1 MAKES
6 KADKTDVIAAPAAP
20 TKKMRRRVYIG
31 IFLFVLVFTVYIVIN
46 LFNISVLKS
55 EYYRAKANN
64 QQLDSFPVN
73 ANRGTIYD
81 ANGKILAQSS
91 TVWDVIINPGD
102 IAKYNSK
109 QTDAICK
116 KLSDICQ
123 VDYEKLRKACD
134 KDENEEFLRY
144 YVVKRKVDK
153 TVVDEI
159 SKFKTE
165 NKLALY
171 SVYTVENS
179 KRDYPNET
187 LAASVIGF
195 TNFDGDGV
203 YGVEAYYDEYLQG
216 IDGKIVTARDASGG
230 AMPYEYETRYPA
242 KDGNSLYL
250 TIDAVL
256 QYSLEKNL
264 QMALTQH
271 KAQNRACG
279 IIMNVNTGAVLAMA
293 TAPGFDLNNPSE
305 LSSYFTDKLTEY
317 EATLKESGKTEEEIE
332 KLLEERRS
340 VYRETQWNNKAV
352 SELYIPGS
360 VFKVVTAA
368 SALEEELLT
377 PDTVVANCVGATY
390 VADTRIKCWSAAGHG
405 TMTLQTALIKSCNPS
420 FIAIGNLLGAAKFSN
435 YFEAFGLTDRT
446 GIDLPGESSSVY
458 VEYEKMGPVELASSA
473 FGQTHKLT
481 PIQMVTA
488 YAAVVNGGYLVT
500 PHVVDKIVDST
511 GNVIKTNDTNV
522 KRQVISENT
531 SEQMREMLEQVVVNN
546 GGSNAYIA
554 GYRIGGKSGTSEK
567 LDEYS
572 NANMRYVGSMCCFT
586 PADNPEI
593 IMLVMVDE
601 PTNGEIYGSRVAAPV
616 ISAVFSECLE
626 NVGIYAQYT
635 AEELENQDTTVP
647 YILGYNGLAA
657 VSTLSAKGLKY
668 EFVGDENG
676 TVVDTVP
683 GIANTIPKGGT
694 VVVYMDGSDKKMAL
708 VPNVVGMTVNEAN
721 TALSQA
727 GLNISLSGGAIENDK
742 AKAVSQSIEAGTQA
756 HRGAVVKVTFMLNDE
771 TG

>member
-1 MAKES
+1 MAN
-6 KADKTDVIAAPAAP
+6 TP
-20 TKKMRRRVYIG
+20 TNKMRKRVYIG
-31 IFLFVLVFTVYIVIN
+31 VFVFVLIFTVYICVN

-64 QQLDSFPVN
+64 QQLDSFPIN

-81 ANGKILAQSS
+81 TNGKILAQSS
-91 TVWDVIINPGD
+91 TVWDVIITPSD
-102 IAKYNSK
+102 IAEFDPDK
-109 QTDAICK
+109 TEAICR

-123 VDYEKLRKACD
+123 VDYDTLMDACSKD
-134 KDENEEFLRY
+134 KNDEFLRY
-144 YVVKRKVDK
+144 YVVKRKVGKD
-153 TVVDEI
+153 VVDEI

-171 SVYTVENS
+171 SIYTVENT
-179 KRDYPNET
+179 KRDYPNDS

-195 TNFDGDGV
+195 TNFNGDGV
-203 YGVEAYYDEYLQG
+203 YGVEAYYDDYLQG
-216 IDGKIVTARDASGG
+216 VDGKIVTARDAAGG
-230 AMPYEYETRYPA
+230 AMPYEYETRYSA

-279 IIMNVNTGAVLAMA
+279 IIMNVNTGAILAMA
-293 TAPGFDLNNPSE
+293 TAPSFDLNDPSQ
-305 LSSYFTDKLTEY
+305 LSSYYTDKLAEY
-317 EATLKESGKTEEEIE
+317 EESLADSEITQEEIDKLLKEK
-332 KLLEERRS
+332 KS

-377 PDTVVANCVGATY
+377 PNTVVAECVGATY
-390 VADTRIKCWSAAGHG
+390 VAGTKIKCWSMAGHG
-405 TMTLQTALIKSCNPS
+405 TMDLQNALIKSCNPS
-420 FIAIGNLLGAAKFSN
+420 FIAIGNLLGAANFSN
-435 YFEAFGLTDRT
+435 YFEAFGLTEKT
-446 GIDLPGESSSVY
+446 GIDLPGESTSMY
-458 VEYEKMGPVELASSA
+458 VKYENMGPVELASSA

-481 PIQMVTA
+481 PIQMITA
-488 YAAVVNGGYLVT
+488 YAAVVNGGHLVT

-511 GNVIKTNDTNV
+511 GNVIKTNGANV
-522 KRQVISENT
+522 KRQVISEET
-531 SEQMREMLEQVVVNN
+531 SEQMRMMLEQVVENN
-546 GGSNAYIA
+546 GGSNAYIS

-572 NANMRYVGSMCCFT
+572 NLNMRYVGSMCCFT

-601 PTNGEIYGSRVAAPV
+601 PMNGEYYGSRVASPV
-616 ISAVFSECLE
+616 ISAVFRECLE

-635 AEELENQDTTVP
+635 AEELAAQDTTVP
-647 YILGYNGLAA
+647 YIIGYNGLAA
-657 VSTLSAKGLKY
+657 ITTLNSKGLKY

-676 TVVDTVP
+676 TVVKTVP
-683 GIANTIPKGGT
+683 ANSNIIPKNGT
-694 VVVYMDGSDKKMAL
+694 VVVYMDDSEKKTTT
-708 VPNVVGMTVNEAN
+708 VPNVIGMTVQQAN
-721 TALSQA
+721 AAITAA
-727 GLNISLSGGAIENDK
+727 GLNISLTGGAIENDS
-742 AKAVSQSIEAGTQA
+742 AKAVSQSIEAGTEA
-756 HRGAVVKVTFMLNDE
+756 YRGAVVQVTFLVNDE

>member
-1 MAKES
+1 MAN
-6 KADKTDVIAAPAAP
+6 TP
-20 TKKMRRRVYIG
+20 TNKMRMRVYIG
-31 IFLFVLVFTVYIVIN
+31 VFVFVIIFTVYICVN

-64 QQLDSFPVN
+64 QQLDSFPIN

-81 ANGKILAQSS
+81 TNGKILAQSS
-91 TVWDVIINPGD
+91 TVWDVIITPSD
-102 IAKYNSK
+102 IAEFD
-109 QTDAICK
+109 TDKTEAICR

-123 VDYEKLRKACD
+123 VDYNTLMDACSKD
-134 KDENEEFLRY
+134 KNDEFLRY
-144 YVVKRKVDK
+144 YVVKRKVGK
-153 TVVDEI
+153 EVVDEI

-171 SVYTVENS
+171 SIYTVENT
-179 KRDYPNET
+179 KRDYPNDS

-203 YGVEAYYDEYLQG
+203 YGVEAYYDDYLQG
-216 IDGKIVTARDASGG
+216 VDGKIVTARDAAGG
-230 AMPYEYETRYPA
+230 AMPYEYETRYSA

-250 TIDAVL
+250 TIDAIL
-256 QYSLEKNL
+256 QHSLEKNL

-279 IIMNVNTGAVLAMA
+279 IIMNVNTGAILAMA
-293 TAPGFDLNNPSE
+293 TAPSFDLNNPSE
-305 LSSYFTDKLTEY
+305 LSSYYTDKLAEY
-317 EATLKESGKTEEEIE
+317 EASLAEGEYTQEEIDKLVKE
-332 KLLEERRS
+332 KRS

-377 PDTVVANCVGATY
+377 PDTVVAECIGATY
-390 VADTRIKCWSAAGHG
+390 VAGTKIKCWTMAGHG

-420 FIAIGNLLGAAKFSN
+420 FIAIGNLLGAANFSN
-435 YFEAFGLTDRT
+435 YFEAFGLTEKT
-446 GIDLPGESSSVY
+446 GIDLPGESTSMY
-458 VEYEKMGPVELASSA
+458 VKYENMGPVELASSA

-481 PIQMVTA
+481 PIQMITA
-488 YAAVVNGGYLVT
+488 YAAVVNGGHLVT

-511 GNVIKTNDTNV
+511 GNVIKTNGANV
-522 KRQVISENT
+522 KRQVISEET
-531 SEQMREMLEQVVVNN
+531 SEQMRMMLEQVVENN
-546 GGSNAYIA
+546 GGSNAYIS

-572 NANMRYVGSMCCFT
+572 NANMRFVGSMCCFT

-601 PTNGEIYGSRVAAPV
+601 PMNGEYYGSRVASPV
-616 ISAVFSECLE
+616 ISAVFRECLE

-635 AEELENQDTTVP
+635 AEELAAQDTTVP
-647 YILGYNGLAA
+647 YIIGYNGLAA
-657 VSTLSAKGLKY
+657 ITTLNSKGLKY

-676 TVVDTVP
+676 TVVKTVP
-683 GIANTIPKGGT
+683 ANSNTIPKNGT
-694 VVVYMDGSDKKMAL
+694 VVVYMDDSEKQTTT
-708 VPNVVGMTVNEAN
+708 VPNVIGMTVQQAN
-721 TALSQA
+721 AAITAA
-727 GLNISLSGGAIENDK
+727 GLNISLTGGAIENDS
-742 AKAVSQSIEAGTQA
+742 AKAVSQSIEAGTEA
-756 HRGAVVKVTFMLNDE
+756 YRGAVVQVTFLVNDE

>member
-1 MAKES
+1 MAN
-6 KADKTDVIAAPAAP
+6 TP
-20 TKKMRRRVYIG
+20 TNKMRRRVYIG
-31 IFLFVLVFTVYIVIN
+31 VFVFVLIFTVYICFN

-64 QQLDSFPVN
+64 QQLDSFTIN

-81 ANGKILAQSS
+81 TNGKILAQSS
-91 TVWDVIINPGD
+91 TVWDVIITPSD
-102 IAKYNSK
+102 IAEFDPDK
-109 QTDAICK
+109 TEAICR

-123 VDYEKLRKACD
+123 VDYDTLMDACSKD
-134 KDENEEFLRY
+134 KNDEFLRY
-144 YVVKRKVDK
+144 YVVKRKVGKD
-153 TVVDEI
+153 VVDEI

-171 SVYTVENS
+171 SIYTVENT
-179 KRDYPNET
+179 KRDYPNDS

-203 YGVEAYYDEYLQG
+203 YGVEAYYDDYLQG

-230 AMPYEYETRYPA
+230 AMPYEYETRYSA

-279 IIMNVNTGAVLAMA
+279 IIMNVNTGAILAMA
-293 TAPGFDLNNPSE
+293 TAPGFDLNNPSQ
-305 LSSYFTDKLTEY
+305 LSSYFTDKLDEY
-317 EATLKESGKTEEEIE
+317 KASLVESGSTEEEIE
-332 KLLEERRS
+332 KLLNEREA

-377 PDTVVANCVGATY
+377 PDTVVANCVGATV
-390 VADTRIKCWSAAGHG
+390 VAGTPIKCWSMAGHG

-420 FIAIGNLLGAAKFSN
+420 FIAIGNLLGPKNFSN
-435 YFEAFGLTDRT
+435 YFEAFGLTEKT
-446 GIDLPGESSSVY
+446 GIDLPGESTSMY
-458 VEYEKMGPVELASSA
+458 VKYENMGPVELASSA

-481 PIQMVTA
+481 PIQMITA
-488 YAAVVNGGYLVT
+488 YAAVINGGHLVT

-511 GNVIKTNDTNV
+511 GNVIKTNSANV
-522 KRQVISENT
+522 KRQVISEET
-531 SEQMREMLEQVVVNN
+531 SAQMRMMLEQVVENN
-546 GGSNAYIA
+546 GGSNAYIS

-572 NANMRYVGSMCCFT
+572 NVNMRYVGSMCCFT

-593 IMLVMVDE
+593 VMLVMVDE
-601 PTNGEIYGSRVAAPV
+601 PMNGEYYGSRVAAPV
-616 ISAVFSECLE
+616 ISAVFRECLE

-635 AEELENQDTTVP
+635 AEELAAQDTTVP
-647 YILGYNGLAA
+647 YVIGMNGLAA
-657 VSTLSAKGLKY
+657 ITALNSKGLKY
-668 EFVGDENG
+668 EFVGDEENG
-676 TVVDTVP
+676 TVVKTVP
-683 GIANTIPKGGT
+683 GAANTIPKNGT
-694 VVVYMDGSDKKMAL
+694 VVVYMDDSDKKTAV
-708 VPNVVGMTVNEAN
+708 VPNVIGMTVQQAN
-721 TALSQA
+721 TAITAA
-727 GLNISLSGGAIENDK
+727 GLNISLTGGAIENES
-742 AKAVSQSIEAGTQA
+742 AKAVSQSIEAGTEA
-756 HRGAVVKVTFMLNDE
+756 YRGAVVQVTFLVNDE